1 MRKNAL
7 PELPDD
13 CKGAHWHN
21 LTFIANEAGLRPDL
35 AGLRANRRTAYENW
49 LTVKDWDSNARFPG
63 SEPSVKAL
71 NDTMLAIVNE
81 TDGMMP
87 WLSDLYQKS

>member
-1 MRKNAL
+1 MRKSSL
-7 PELPDD
+7 SELPDS
-13 CKGAHWHN
+13 CKGANWHN

-35 AGLRANRRTAYENW
+35 ATLRANRRAAYENW

-71 NDTMLAIVNE
+71 NDTMLAIVDE
-81 TDGMMP
+81 SDGMMR